1 MFGRPV
7 PFLDKRARGFV
18 TMFSMRLVRILYA
31 TLLAGALGAGCDG
44 CKKTPGG
51 AASGGSGGAATG
63 GAPQLLQIGM
73 ADPFAPPK
81 GDAAKLIETGYAA
94 LKQKKPQ
101 VAIAALQ
108 NVVTDAPDWTTARW
122 ALVLAL
128 IMGERYDDALKQW
141 EELLARDFVGYAG
154 KLDKGKDTD
163 KLRAAPLWPKFGEV
177 QERYRAAYAAGLD
190 KGFFFVARTRSAQ
203 EPQFAGGATE
213 APLSL
218 RQEVF
223 HYDPDGK
230 RFRRVS
236 DTDGRAFA
244 VDRSADGKSLLF
256 LVAPRLH
263 RENGVD
269 SFVDPRVG
277 VLDLATLAVVGPFAN
292 KGIYDQVGL
301 GTNHAGQP
309 MFTFVVTTGA
319 TAAYT
324 FDTAHTGLAKLEG
337 NGVIPEGG
345 ETRAWPNQVAHFDDK
360 AVPGVKMEDGATQ
373 FLVEGVDQ
381 PVIAARPLAQS
392 SLTWSPGKTR
402 LTYAGKLDACKILK
416 GESKDKNELYVYDK
430 TKHTA
435 QRIAAAVSPFETL
448 WLDDDRLV
456 YEGGVGKDGK
466 IHLYT
471 FSTHADEALPTRHG
485 AGLYG
490 VPTLACE
497 QAESGIDEDVGEEE
511 SEGD

>member
-1 MFGRPV
+1 MRPV
-7 PFLDKRARGFV
+7 R
-18 TMFSMRLVRILYA
+18 TLYL
-31 TLLAGALGAGCDG
+31 TLLAVALGAGCES

-51 AASGGSGGAATG
+51 AAPASGGSAAANG
-63 GAPQLLQIGM
+63 PALLQMGM

-81 GDAAKLIETGYAA
+81 NDAAKLWDTGSTA
-94 LKQKKPQ
+94 LRQKKAP

-108 NVVTDAPDWTTARW
+108 NVVTDTPDWTPARW
-122 ALVLAL
+122 SLVRALV
-128 IMGERYDDALKQW
+128 MGERYDDALKQW
-141 EELLARDFVGYAG
+141 TELVARDWFAAAG
-154 KLDKGKDTD
+154 KLDKGKEFE
-163 KLRAAPLWPKFGEV
+163 KLRASPLWPKFHEAE
-177 QERYRAAYAAGLD
+177 ERYRAAYAQGLD
-190 KGFFFVARTRSAQ
+190 KGFFFVARTRSAV
-203 EPQFAGGATE
+203 EPEFAGGATE

-223 HYDPDGK
+223 HYDPDAK
-230 RFRRVS
+230 RFRHIGDS
-236 DTDGRAFA
+236 DGRAFA
-244 VDRSADGKSLLF
+244 IDRTPDGKSLAL
-256 LVAPRLH
+256 LLAPRLH
-263 RENGVD
+263 RENGID

-277 VLDLATLAVVGPFAN
+277 TVELTTLATVGPFAN
-292 KGIYDQVGL
+292 KGRYDQVGL
-301 GTNHAGQP
+301 GANRTGQP
-309 MFTFVVTTGA
+309 MFTFVVTSGA

-324 FDTAHTGLAKLEG
+324 FDTARTGLAKLEG
-337 NGVIPEGG
+337 DSVIPADG

-430 TKHTA
+430 QKHTA
-435 QRIAAAVSPFETL
+435 QRIAAAVSSFASL

-466 IHLYT
+466 IHIYT
-471 FSTHADEALPTRHG
+471 FSTHSDEALPTRHG

-497 QAESGIDEDVGEEE
+497 QAESGIDEDIGDEE
-511 SEGD
+511 SQGD

>member
-1 MFGRPV
+1 MPAWTRF
-7 PFLDKRARGFV
+7 
-18 TMFSMRLVRILYA
+18 TS
-31 TLLAGALGAGCDG
+31 TLLAGVLIAAAAGG
-44 CKKTPGG
+44 CKKSSGPSSTGG
-51 AASGGSGGAATG
+51 AGGAATA
-63 GAPQLLQIGM
+63 GAPATLPVGM
-73 ADPFAPPK
+73 IAPFAQPK
-81 GDAAKLIETGYAA
+81 NDAAKLADTGYLA
-94 LKQKKPQ
+94 LRQKKAP

-108 NVVTDAPDWTTARW
+108 NVVNDTPDWTPARW
-122 ALVLAL
+122 ALVRAL
-128 IMGERYDDALKQW
+128 IMGERYDDALKEW
-141 EELLARDFVGYAG
+141 EQLLARDYFGAAG
-154 KLDKGKDTD
+154 KLDKGKELD
-163 KLRAAPLWPKFGEV
+163 KLHASPQWPKFGELV
-177 QERYRAAYAAGLD
+177 ERYRSAYAQGLD
-190 KGFFFVARTRSAQ
+190 KGFFFVARTRSAV
-203 EPQFAGGATE
+203 EPQFAAGVVE
-213 APLSL
+213 VPLSL

-230 RFRRVS
+230 RFRRVT
-236 DTDGRAFA
+236 DTEGRAFA
-244 VDRSADGKSLLF
+244 IDRAPDGKSLSF
-256 LVAPRLH
+256 LVAPKLH
-263 RENGVD
+263 RENGID
-269 SFVDPRVG
+269 SFVDPHVG
-277 VLDLATLAVVGPFAN
+277 VLDLTTLAVVGPFNN
-292 KGIYDQVGL
+292 KGRYDQVGL
-301 GTNHAGQP
+301 GTNRAGQA
-309 MFTFVVTTGA
+309 MFTFVVTSGA

-324 FDTAHTGLAKLEG
+324 IDTAHTGLAKLEG
-337 NGVIPEGG
+337 DGVIPASG

-373 FLVEGVDQ
+373 FLVDGEAQ

-392 SLTWSPGKTR
+392 SLTWSPTKTK

-471 FSTHADEALPTRHG
+471 FSTHADDALPTRHG

-497 QAESGIDEDVGEEE
+497 QAETGIDEDVGPEE

>member
-1 MFGRPV
+1 M
-7 PFLDKRARGFV
+7 
-18 TMFSMRLVRILYA
+18 LYA
-31 TLLAGALGAGCDG
+31 ALVAGTIGGGCDG

-51 AASGGSGGAATG
+51 AEKASGN
-63 GAPQLLQIGM
+63 GAPTTNGPAMLQIGM
-73 ADPFAPPK
+73 ADPFTPPK
-81 GDAAKLIETGYAA
+81 NDAAKLVDTGYIA
-94 LKQKKPQ
+94 LKQKKAP

-108 NVVTDAPDWTTARW
+108 NVVGDTPDWTPARW
-122 ALVLAL
+122 ALVRAL
-128 IMGERYDDALKQW
+128 VMGERYDDALKEWQ
-141 EELLARDFVGYAG
+141 ELLARDFIAFAG
-154 KLDKGKDTD
+154 KLDKNKEFE
-163 KLRAAPLWPKFGEV
+163 KLRATPEWPKFGEA
-177 QERYRAAYAAGLD
+177 EARYRSAYAQGLD
-190 KGFFFVARTRSAQ
+190 KGFFFVARTRSAV
-203 EPQFAGGATE
+203 EPQFAAGVVE
-213 APLSL
+213 VPLSL

-236 DTDGRAFA
+236 DSDGRAFA
-244 VDRSADGKSLLF
+244 IDRAPDGKSLLF
-256 LVAPRLH
+256 LVAPKLH
-263 RENGVD
+263 RENGID

-277 VLDLATLAVVGPFAN
+277 VLDLTTLAVVGPFTN
-292 KGIYDQVGL
+292 KGRYDQVGL
-301 GTNHAGQP
+301 GTNRAGQP
-309 MFTFVVTTGA
+309 MFTFVVTSGA

-324 FDTAHTGLAKLEG
+324 IDTARTGLAKLEG
-337 NGVIPEGG
+337 DSVIPASG

-373 FLVEGVDQ
+373 FLIDGETQ

-471 FSTHADEALPTRHG
+471 FSTHADDALPTRHG

-497 QAESGIDEDVGEEE
+497 QAETGIDEDVGQEE

>member
-1 MFGRPV
+1 M
-7 PFLDKRARGFV
+7 
-18 TMFSMRLVRILYA
+18 
-31 TLLAGALGAGCDG
+31 
-44 CKKTPGG
+44 
-51 AASGGSGGAATG
+51 
-63 GAPQLLQIGM
+63 LQIGM
-73 ADPFAPPK
+73 ADPFTPPK
-81 GDAAKLIETGYAA
+81 NDAAKLVDTGYIA
-94 LKQKKPQ
+94 LKQKKAP

-108 NVVTDAPDWTTARW
+108 NVVGDTPDWTPARW
-122 ALVLAL
+122 ALVRAL
-128 IMGERYDDALKQW
+128 VMGERYDDALKEW
-141 EELLARDFVGYAG
+141 EELLARDFVAFAG
-154 KLDKGKDTD
+154 KLDKSKEFE
-163 KLRAAPLWPKFGEV
+163 KLRATPLWPKFGEA
-177 QERYRAAYAAGLD
+177 EGRYRTAYAQGLD
-190 KGFFFVARTRSAQ
+190 KGFFFVARTRSAV
-203 EPQFAGGATE
+203 EPQFAAGVVE

-236 DTDGRAFA
+236 DTDGRSFA
-244 VDRSADGKSLLF
+244 IDRAPDGKSLLF
-256 LVAPRLH
+256 LVAPKLH
-263 RENGVD
+263 RENGID

-277 VLDLATLAVVGPFAN
+277 VLDLTTLAVVGPFTN
-292 KGIYDQVGL
+292 KGRYDQVGL
-301 GTNHAGQP
+301 GTNRAGQA
-309 MFTFVVTTGA
+309 MFTFVVTSGA

-324 FDTAHTGLAKLEG
+324 IDTAHTGLAKLEG
-337 NGVIPEGG
+337 DSVIPASG
-345 ETRAWPNQVAHFDDK
+345 ETRAWPSQVAHFDDK

-373 FLVEGVDQ
+373 FLVDGETQ

-435 QRIAAAVSPFETL
+435 QRIAAAVSSFETL

-497 QAESGIDEDVGEEE
+497 QAETGIDEDVGQDE

>member
-1 MFGRPV
+1 MRFQ
-7 PFLDKRARGFV
+7 
-18 TMFSMRLVRILYA
+18 TMLYA
-31 TLLAGALGAGCDG
+31 TLLAGAIGAGCDG

-51 AASGGSGGAATG
+51 APSAAGSGAATG
-63 GAPQLLQIGM
+63 NGPSTLQIGM
-73 ADPFAPPK
+73 TDPFAPPRN
-81 GDAAKLIETGYAA
+81 DAAKLADTGYLA
-94 LKQKKPQ
+94 LKQKKAP

-108 NVVTDAPDWTTARW
+108 NVVADTPDWTPARW
-122 ALVLAL
+122 ALVRAL
-128 IMGERYDDALKQW
+128 VMGERYDDARKQW
-141 EELLARDFVGYAG
+141 EELLARDFVGAAG
-154 KLDKGKDTD
+154 KLDKGKEFE
-163 KLRAAPLWPKFGEV
+163 KLRASPEWPKLVEL
-177 QERYRAAYAAGLD
+177 QERYRTAYAQGLD
-190 KGFFFVARTRSAQ
+190 KGFFFIARTRSAV
-203 EPQFAGGATE
+203 EPVFAAGAVE
-213 APLSL
+213 VPLAL
-218 RQEVF
+218 RQEIF

-236 DTDGRAFA
+236 DSDGRAFA
-244 VDRSADGKSLLF
+244 VDRAPDGKSLAF
-256 LVAPRLH
+256 LLAPKLH

-277 VLDLATLAVVGPFAN
+277 VLDLATLALVGPFTN
-292 KGIYDQVGL
+292 KGRYDQVGL
-301 GTNHAGQP
+301 GTNRAGQP
-309 MFTFVVTTGA
+309 MFTFVVTSGA

-324 FDTAHTGLAKLEG
+324 IDTARTGLGKLEG
-337 NGVIPEGG
+337 DSVIPAGG

-373 FLVEGVDQ
+373 FLVDGVAA

-392 SLTWSPGKTR
+392 SLTWSPGNTR

-430 TKHTA
+430 QKHTA

-497 QAESGIDEDVGEEE
+497 QAETGIDEDIGDEE
-511 SEGD
+511 SQGD

>member
-1 MFGRPV
+1 MPAWTRF
-7 PFLDKRARGFV
+7 
-18 TMFSMRLVRILYA
+18 TS
-31 TLLAGALGAGCDG
+31 TLLAGVLIAAAAGG
-44 CKKTPGG
+44 CKKSSGPSSTGG
-51 AASGGSGGAATG
+51 AGGAATA
-63 GAPQLLQIGM
+63 GAPATLPVGM
-73 ADPFAPPK
+73 IAPFAQPK
-81 GDAAKLIETGYAA
+81 NDAAKLADTGYLA
-94 LKQKKPQ
+94 LRQKKAP

-108 NVVTDAPDWTTARW
+108 NVVNDTPDWTPARW
-122 ALVLAL
+122 ALVRAL
-128 IMGERYDDALKQW
+128 IMGERYDDALKEW
-141 EELLARDFVGYAG
+141 EQLLARDYFGAAG
-154 KLDKGKDTD
+154 KLDKGKELD
-163 KLRAAPLWPKFGEV
+163 KLHASPQWPKFGELV
-177 QERYRAAYAAGLD
+177 ERYRSAYAQGLD
-190 KGFFFVARTRSAQ
+190 KGFFFVARTRSAV
-203 EPQFAGGATE
+203 EPAFAAGVTE
-213 APLSL
+213 APLAL
-218 RQEVF
+218 RQEIF

-244 VDRSADGKSLLF
+244 VDRSPDGKSLLF

-263 RENGVD
+263 REGGID

-277 VLDLATLAVVGPFAN
+277 VLDLTTLATIGPFGN
-292 KGIYDQVGL
+292 KGRYDQVGL
-301 GTNHAGQP
+301 GTNRAGQP
-309 MFTFVVTTGA
+309 MFTFVVTSGA

-324 FDTAHTGLAKLEG
+324 IDTARTGLAKLEG
-337 NGVIPEGG
+337 DSVIPQGG

-430 TKHTA
+430 QKHTA
-435 QRIAAAVSPFETL
+435 QRIAAAVSSFATV

-497 QAESGIDEDVGEEE
+497 QAESGIDEDIGEEE
-511 SEGD
+511 SQGD

>member
-1 MFGRPV
+1 M
-7 PFLDKRARGFV
+7 
-18 TMFSMRLVRILYA
+18 LYA
-31 TLLAGALGAGCDG
+31 ALLTGAIGAGCDG

-51 AASGGSGGAATG
+51 AATATG
-63 GAPQLLQIGM
+63 NGPATANGPAMLQIGM

-81 GDAAKLIETGYAA
+81 NDAAKLADTGYVA
-94 LKQKKPQ
+94 LKQKKAP

-108 NVVTDAPDWTTARW
+108 NVVGDTPDWTPARW
-122 ALVLAL
+122 ALVRAL
-128 IMGERYDDALKQW
+128 VMGERYDDALKEW
-141 EELLARDFVGYAG
+141 EQLLARDFIGAAG
-154 KLDKGKDTD
+154 KLDKAKEFE
-163 KLRAAPLWPKFGEV
+163 KLRAQPLWPKFGEA
-177 QERYRAAYAAGLD
+177 QERYRAAYAQGLD
-190 KGFFFVARTRSAQ
+190 KGFFFVARTRSAV
-203 EPQFAGGATE
+203 EPQFGAGVVE
-213 APLSL
+213 VPLSL
-218 RQEVF
+218 RQEAF

-236 DTDGRAFA
+236 DSDGRAFA
-244 VDRSADGKSLLF
+244 ISRAPDGKSLLF
-256 LVAPRLH
+256 LVAPKLH

-277 VLDLATLAVVGPFAN
+277 VLDLTTLAIVGPFTN
-292 KGIYDQVGL
+292 KGQYDQVGL
-301 GTNHAGQP
+301 GTNRAGQP
-309 MFTFVVTTGA
+309 MFTFIVTSGA
-319 TAAYT
+319 SAAYT
-324 FDTAHTGLAKLEG
+324 IDTARTGLAKLEG
-337 NGVIPEGG
+337 DSVIPASG

-360 AVPGVKMEDGATQ
+360 AVPGVKIEDGATQ
-373 FLVEGVDQ
+373 FLIDGETQ

-392 SLTWSPGKTR
+392 SLTWSPQKTR

-435 QRIAAAVSPFETL
+435 QRIAAAVSSFATL

-456 YEGGVGKDGK
+456 YEGGVGKEGK

-497 QAESGIDEDVGEEE
+497 QAETGIDEDVGQDE

>member
-1 MFGRPV
+1 
-7 PFLDKRARGFV
+7 
-18 TMFSMRLVRILYA
+18 
-31 TLLAGALGAGCDG
+31 
-44 CKKTPGG
+44 
-51 AASGGSGGAATG
+51 
-63 GAPQLLQIGM
+63 
-73 ADPFAPPK
+73 
-81 GDAAKLIETGYAA
+81 
-94 LKQKKPQ
+94 

-108 NVVTDAPDWTTARW
+108 NVVTDAPDWTAARW
-122 ALVLAL
+122 GLVRAL
-128 IMGERYDDALKQW
+128 IMGERWDDALKQW

-154 KLDKGKDTD
+154 KLDKGKEME
-163 KLRAAPLWPKFGEV
+163 KLHATPLWPKFGEV
-177 QERYRAAYAAGLD
+177 QERYRAPYAAGLD

-203 EPQFAGGATE
+203 EPQFGGGATE

-230 RFRRVS
+230 RFRRAS

-244 VDRSADGKSLLF
+244 VDRSTDGKSLLL

-277 VLDLATLAVVGPFAN
+277 VLDLGTLAVVGPFTN
-292 KGIYDQVGL
+292 KGRYDQVGL
-301 GTNHAGQP
+301 GTNKNGAP
-309 MFTFVVTTGA
+309 MFTFVVTSGA

-337 NGVIPEGG
+337 DAVIPAGG

-360 AVPGVKMEDGATQ
+360 AVAGVKMEDGATQ
-373 FLVEGVDQ
+373 FLIEGVDQ

-471 FSTHADEALPTRHG
+471 FSTHADDALPTKHG

-497 QAESGIDEDVGEEE
+497 QAETGIDEDVGEEE